1 MFVEKMPIHHR
12 IKRTIKSSYAQAY
25 REFDGFGVIE
35 IKINIPPT
43 ICLNDGHRE
52 CVMTAWK
59 INYIWIVLRHIW
71 SIYTI
76 VIFMWCVISKFLND
90 VPSIN
95 LGKKPF
101 FYMIK
106 ANVGYLIAYQKFGI
120 KSFESAAYRMLC
132 ARSLFRSKR
141 HMLALNVDKAHRY
154 HIHRYSGMISYDF
167 CCMCRFSAI

>member
-1 MFVEKMPIHHR
+1 MR
-12 IKRTIKSSYAQAY
+12 Y
-25 REFDGFGVIE
+25 
-35 IKINIPPT
+35 
-43 ICLNDGHRE
+43 
-52 CVMTAWK
+52 
-59 INYIWIVLRHIW
+59 IW

-76 VIFMWCVISKFLND
+76 VIFMYLRYRDFHVVCEIFKFLSD

-101 FYMIK
+101 FYFYMIK

-132 ARSLFRSKR
+132 ARSLFRLKR

-167 CCMCRFSAI
+167 CCVCRFSAI

>member
-76 VIFMWCVISKFLND
+76 VIFMYLHYRDFHVVCDFQIPQRRTVNKSRKKTVFLYDKSKCWIFDSLSKIRYKIIR
-90 VPSIN
+90 VSRIP
-95 LGKKPF
+95 
-101 FYMIK
+101 YAM
-106 ANVGYLIAYQKFGI
+106 
-120 KSFESAAYRMLC
+120 
-132 ARSLFRSKR
+132 RSLSLSFKASYVGSKC
-141 HMLALNVDKAHRY
+141 
-154 HIHRYSGMISYDF
+154 G
-167 CCMCRFSAI
+167 